1 MWPEPQ
7 ATTGLLVDLYH
18 LDAAYISWRIGQNAP
33 ATFDLYTRSA
43 PFGGAYLL
51 TAGLEPALAFVR
63 NFHYTEAD
71 LTYLSRIKSYD
82 PAFLDELRRFRF
94 TGEILAMS
102 EGTIAFADE
111 PLLRVTAPFR
121 EALLLESGLLRAIGV
136 STLIAT
142 KATRLADAAA
152 GREVADFGFRRA
164 HNPYLAARA
173 AFIGGCAS
181 TSFVAGAKV
190 FDLPTSGTIPHALVQ
205 VFATE
210 EEAFRAVAENL
221 DHYSLLLDTY
231 DVHTAIETAV
241 AVALDARTR
250 RGHEMVAV
258 RLDSGDLLSDSKHV
272 RRVLDDAGLH
282 ETKVLVSGDIDE
294 FRIVDLLRAG
304 APIAGFGVGG
314 NLAVGLGTVVSGTV
328 GGVLGAVYKLVWYE
342 GVGDPARIKLAGEK
356 STWPGRKLVYRIGE
370 FEEDVIQ
377 LDAEPA
383 PGNGTPLLQPAIQNG
398 ETVTDLPPVSEIQA
412 RATASVQAL
421 PQRYRALRDPA
432 SYPVRRS
439 AGILELRERAAR
451 RGERGALRA
460 AARGL
465 GGKREQ
471 EHTGSDCR
479 SPLPP

>member
-1 MWPEPQ
+1 MWPEPE

-18 LDAAYISWRIGQNAP
+18 LDAAYVSWRTGHNAP
-33 ATFDLYTRSA
+33 ATFDLYTRAA

-63 NFHYTEAD
+63 DFRYTEED
-71 LTYLSRIKSYD
+71 LAYLARIKSYE

-94 TGEILAMS
+94 TGEILAMP

-121 EALLLESGLLRAIGV
+121 EALLLESGLLRAVGV

-142 KATRLADAAA
+142 KAARLVDAAA

-164 HNPYLAARA
+164 HDPYLAARS

-190 FDLPTSGTIPHALVQ
+190 FDLPTGGTIPHALVQ

-250 RGHEMVAV
+250 LGHEMVAV
-258 RLDSGDLLSDSKHV
+258 RLDSGDLLADSKHV
-272 RRVLDDAGLH
+272 RRVLDEAGLH

-294 FRIVDLLRAG
+294 FRIADLLRAG

-314 NLAVGLGTVVSGTV
+314 NLAVGLGTVASGTV

-356 STWPGRKLVYRIGE
+356 STWPGRKLIYRIGE

-377 LDAEPA
+377 LDDEPA
-383 PGNGTPLLQPAIQNG
+383 PGNGTPLLQPAIRDG
-398 ETVTDLPPVSEIQA
+398 EIVTDLPPIPELQA
-412 RATASVQAL
+412 RAIANVQAL

-432 SYPVRRS
+432 PYPVRRS
-439 AGILELRERAAR
+439 AGILELRQRAVSRGEGGRCAEGGGCTRPGGKGGERAHR
-451 RGERGALRA
+451 I
-460 AARGL
+460 
-465 GGKREQ
+465 
-471 EHTGSDCR
+471 
-479 SPLPP
+479 

>member
-1 MWPEPQ
+1 MWPEPE

-18 LDAAYISWRIGQNAP
+18 LDAAYVSWQTEHNAP

-63 NFHYTEAD
+63 DFRYTEAD
-71 LTYLSRIKSYD
+71 LAYLARIKSYD

-94 TGEILAMS
+94 TGEILAMP

-142 KATRLADAAA
+142 KAARLVDAAA

-164 HNPYLAARA
+164 HDPYLAARS

-190 FDLPTSGTIPHALVQ
+190 FDLPTGGTIPHALVQ

-210 EEAFRAVAENL
+210 AEAFRAVAENL
-221 DHYSLLLDTY
+221 DRYSLLLDTY

-250 RGHEMVAV
+250 LGHEMVAV
-258 RLDSGDLLSDSKHV
+258 RLDSGDLLADSKHV

-314 NLAVGLGTVVSGTV
+314 NLAVGLGTFVSGTV

-356 STWPGRKLVYRIGE
+356 STWPGRKLIYRIGE
-370 FEEDVIQ
+370 FKEDIVQ
-377 LDAEPA
+377 LDDEPA
-383 PGNGTPLLQPAIQNG
+383 QDDGAPLLQPAIHDG
-398 ETVTDLPPVSEIQA
+398 AMVADLPFVQDIQI
-412 RATASVQAL
+412 RALANVRDL
-421 PQRYRALRDPA
+421 PERYRTLHDPA
-432 SYPVRRS
+432 RYPVRRS
-439 AGILELRERAAR
+439 AGILELRERASR
-451 RGERGALRA
+451 LRQ
-460 AARGL
+460 RVGFPD
-465 GGKREQ
+465 
-471 EHTGSDCR
+471 TR
-479 SPLPP
+479 SRTR

>member
-18 LDAAYISWRIGQNAP
+18 LDAAYVSWRTGQNAP

-63 NFHYTEAD
+63 DFRYTEED
-71 LTYLSRIKSYD
+71 LAYLARIKSYD
-82 PAFLDELRRFRF
+82 PAFLDELRHFRF

-102 EGTIAFADE
+102 EGTVAFADE

-142 KATRLADAAA
+142 KAARLVDAAA

-164 HNPYLAARA
+164 HDPHLTARA
-173 AFIGGCAS
+173 AFIGGCSS
-181 TSFVAGAKV
+181 TSFVAGARV
-190 FDLPTSGTIPHALVQ
+190 FDLPTGGTIPHALVQ

-221 DHYSLLLDTY
+221 DRYSLLLDTY
-231 DVHTAIETAV
+231 DVYSAIETAV
-241 AVALDARTR
+241 AVALDARAR
-250 RGHEMVAV
+250 LGHEMVAV
-258 RLDSGDLLSDSKHV
+258 RLDSGDLLADSKHV
-272 RRVLDDAGLH
+272 RRVLDKAGLH

-294 FRIVDLLRAG
+294 FRIADLLRAG

-314 NLAVGLGTVVSGTV
+314 NLAVGLGTVASGTV

-370 FEEDVIQ
+370 FAEDVIQ
-377 LDAEPA
+377 LDDEPV
-383 PGNGTPLLQPAIQNG
+383 PDDGTLLLQPAIHHG
-398 ETVTDLPPVSEIQA
+398 TIVADLP
-412 RATASVQAL
+412 SVQDIKI
-421 PQRYRALRDPA
+421 RALANVRDLPEQYRTLHDPA
-432 SYPVRRS
+432 RYPVRRS
-439 AGILELRERAAR
+439 AGILELRERASRLRQGGGYPTLVHAQ
-451 RGERGALRA
+451 GEVSHG
-460 AARGL
+460 
-465 GGKREQ
+465 
-471 EHTGSDCR
+471 
-479 SPLPP
+479 

>member
-18 LDAAYISWRIGQNAP
+18 LDAAYVSWRTGQNAP

-63 NFHYTEAD
+63 DFRYTEED
-71 LTYLSRIKSYD
+71 LAYLARIKSYD
-82 PAFLDELRRFRF
+82 PAFLDELRHFRF

-102 EGTIAFADE
+102 EGTVAFADE

-142 KATRLADAAA
+142 KAARLVDAAA

-164 HNPYLAARA
+164 HDPYLTARA
-173 AFIGGCAS
+173 AFIGGCSS
-181 TSFVAGAKV
+181 TSFVAGARV
-190 FDLPTSGTIPHALVQ
+190 FDLPTGGTIPHALVQ
-205 VFATE
+205 IFATE

-221 DHYSLLLDTY
+221 DRYSLLLDTY
-231 DVHTAIETAV
+231 DVYSAIETAV
-241 AVALDARTR
+241 AVALDARAR
-250 RGHEMVAV
+250 LGHEMVAV
-258 RLDSGDLLSDSKHV
+258 RLDSGDLLADSKHV
-272 RRVLDDAGLH
+272 RRVLDEAGLH

-294 FRIVDLLRAG
+294 FRIADLLRAG

-314 NLAVGLGTVVSGTV
+314 NLAVGLGTVASGTV

-356 STWPGRKLVYRIGE
+356 STWPGRKLVYRIGQ
-370 FEEDVIQ
+370 FAEDIIQ
-377 LDAEPA
+377 LDDEPPPDDGA
-383 PGNGTPLLQPAIQNG
+383 LLLQPAIHDGAIVADPPSVQDIKIRALAN
-398 ETVTDLPPVSEIQA
+398 VRDLPE
-412 RATASVQAL
+412 
-421 PQRYRALRDPA
+421 RYRTLHDPA
-432 SYPVRRS
+432 RYPVRRS
-439 AGILELRERAAR
+439 AGILELRERASR
-451 RGERGALRA
+451 LR
-460 AARGL
+460 
-465 GGKREQ
+465 Q
-471 EHTGSDCR
+471 GSGSPSTR
-479 SPLPP
+479 SRTR

>member
-7 ATTGLLVDLYH
+7 VTTCLLVDLYH
-18 LDAAYISWRIGQNAP
+18 LDAAYVSWRTGLNAP

-63 NFHYTEAD
+63 DFRYTEED
-71 LTYLSRIKSYD
+71 LGYLARIKPYD

-94 TGEILAMS
+94 TGEILAMP

-164 HNPYLAARA
+164 HDPYLAARA

-181 TSFVAGAKV
+181 TSFVAGARV
-190 FDLPTSGTIPHALVQ
+190 FDLPTGGTIPHALVQ

-221 DHYSLLLDTY
+221 DHYSLLFDTY

-258 RLDSGDLLSDSKHV
+258 RLDSGDLLADSKHV
-272 RRVLDDAGLH
+272 RRVLDEAGLH

-314 NLAVGLGTVVSGTV
+314 NLAVGLGTFVSGTV

-356 STWPGRKLVYRIGE
+356 STWPGRKQVYRIGA
-370 FEEDVIQ
+370 FEQDVIQ
-377 LDAEPA
+377 LDDEPA
-383 PGNGTPLLQPAIQNG
+383 PAGGNPLLQPAIHDG
-398 ETVTDLPPVSEIQA
+398 AMVADLPFVQDIQI
-412 RATASVQAL
+412 RALANVRDL
-421 PQRYRALRDPA
+421 PERYRTLHDPVR
-432 SYPVRRS
+432 YPVRRS
-439 AGILELRERAAR
+439 AGILELRERASR
-451 RGERGALRA
+451 LRQ
-460 AARGL
+460 RVGFPD
-465 GGKREQ
+465 
-471 EHTGSDCR
+471 TR
-479 SPLPP
+479 SRTR